1 MGLYLVLPSFRELNG
16 IFLGSWVFFL
26 PGFTAFQGVL
36 LGFCGVVPSFT

>member
-1 MGLYLVLPSFRELNG
+1 MGF
-16 IFLGSWVFFL
+16 SWVRGFFFL

>member
-1 MGLYLVLPSFRELNG
+1 MGF
-16 IFLGSWVFFL
+16 SWVRGFFL